1 MIGLVVPFPSR
12 NANDDQTTESMEA
25 TDRPSRFGPGP
36 LRGSGLQPACPAQD
50 DTNEPGAD
58 EKGRPFDGY
67 LGTITLLL
75 LALFI
80 VGKSARR

>member
-1 MIGLVVPFPSR
+1 MNKLSNRWKRFVAPVVLGLGLCVTPAFSPPAR
-12 NANDDQTTESMEA
+12 AQEETADANA
-25 TDRPSRFGPGP
+25 
-36 LRGSGLQPACPAQD
+36 
-50 DTNEPGAD
+50 

-67 LGTITLLL
+67 IATISLML